1 MGRFRYPKQ
10 IKGPIEHTSYSMFSA
25 YVMISTELGSEE
37 QVVKN
42 LKTIP
47 QIKETYIVYGIYDLI
62 TRVEF
67 VDKQELSEVIMRK
80 IRGTPGIKNTITL
93 MVI

>member
-1 MGRFRYPKQ
+1 MP
-10 IKGPIEHTSYSMFSA
+10 SA

-37 QVVKN
+37 KVVKA
-42 LKTIP
+42 LKTLP

-62 TRVEF
+62 TKVEF
-67 VDKQELSEVIMRK
+67 TDRQELNDIIIRK
-80 IRGTPGIKNTITL
+80 IRGTPGIRNTITL

>member
-1 MGRFRYPKQ
+1 MP
-10 IKGPIEHTSYSMFSA
+10 SA

-37 QVVKN
+37 QVVKA
-42 LKTIP
+42 LKALP
-47 QIKETYIVYGIYDLI
+47 QIKETYIVYGIYNLI
-62 TRVEF
+62 TKVEF
-67 VDKQELSEVIMRK
+67 TDRQELSEIIIRK

>member
-1 MGRFRYPKQ
+1 MP
-10 IKGPIEHTSYSMFSA
+10 SA

-37 QVVKN
+37 QVFKA
-42 LKTIP
+42 LKTLP

-67 VDKQELSEVIMRK
+67 ADRQELSDIIIRK
-80 IRGTPGIKNTITL
+80 IRGTPQIKNTITL

>member
-1 MGRFRYPKQ
+1 
-10 IKGPIEHTSYSMFSA
+10 
-25 YVMISTELGSEE
+25 MISTELGSEE
-37 QVVKN
+37 QVVKA
-42 LKTIP
+42 LETLP

-67 VDKQELSEVIMRK
+67 ADKQELSEIIIRK
-80 IRGTPGIKNTITL
+80 IRGTPGIRNTITL

>member
-1 MGRFRYPKQ
+1 MP
-10 IKGPIEHTSYSMFSA
+10 SA

-37 QVVKN
+37 QVVKA
-42 LKTIP
+42 LKTLP
-47 QIKETYIVYGIYDLI
+47 QIKESYIVYGIYDLI

-67 VDKQELSEVIMRK
+67 TDRQELNDIIIRK
-80 IRGTPGIKNTITL
+80 IRGTPGIRNTITL

>member
-1 MGRFRYPKQ
+1 MP
-10 IKGPIEHTSYSMFSA
+10 SA

-37 QVVKN
+37 KVVKA
-42 LKTIP
+42 LKTLP

-62 TRVEF
+62 TKVEF
-67 VDKQELSEVIMRK
+67 TDRQELNDIIIRK
-80 IRGTPGIKNTITL
+80 IRGTPRIRNTITL

>member
-1 MGRFRYPKQ
+1 MP
-10 IKGPIEHTSYSMFSA
+10 SA

-37 QVVKN
+37 QVVKA
-42 LKTIP
+42 LETLP
-47 QIKETYIVYGIYDLI
+47 QIKETYIVYGIYDMI

-67 VDKQELSEVIMRK
+67 ADKQELSEIIIRK
-80 IRGTPGIKNTITL
+80 IRGISGIKNTITL